1 MTNLTLTGTK
11 YLNIMEKE
19 TLKKLLKDNL
29 KVETETYWKYD
40 SWRVVTRILFDNEI
54 ISEDFIELDSI

>member
-1 MTNLTLTGTK
+1 MEKEVLREL
-11 YLNIMEKE
+11 LEKE

-29 KVETETYWKYD
+29 KVETETYWKLD
-40 SWRVVTRILFDNEI
+40 SWRVVTRILFDGEI

>member
-1 MTNLTLTGTK
+1 MEKEVLREL
-11 YLNIMEKE
+11 LEKE

-29 KVETETYWKYD
+29 KVETDTYWKFD

>member
-1 MTNLTLTGTK
+1 MEKEVLREL
-11 YLNIMEKE
+11 LEKE

-29 KVETETYWKYD
+29 KVETETYWKFD
-40 SWRVVTRILFDNEI
+40 SWRVVTRILFDGEI